1 MDPAGFRVRSLGFGV
16 PVLCPRNRLQA
27 ADSRGRGKLRPYQVL
42 HDTKK
47 QASLCH
53 RIDAKQADRTEVA
66 SDEPAKPSSSAAF
79 GPFRPCEKTGRGK
92 PRPYQVLHDTKK
104 QASLSHRIDGKQ
116 SDRTE
121 VTSGEPVKP
130 SSRLRLVRFAHAR
143 KPGGASP
150 APTRANTDSYCTTAS
165 PSGDE
170 PISVRRDSGGGN
182 SIFPNA
188 RKPGGAS
195 PAPTTR
201 TVFRGMSKPRPY
213 DAEHDV

>member
-1 MDPAGFRVRSLGFGV
+1 MP
-16 PVLCPRNRLQA
+16 CPRARRGIRAGQA
-27 ADSRGRGKLRPYQVL
+27 PPHDESVVQGGTRPRPYDQ
-42 HDTKK
+42 DDI
-47 QASLCH
+47 QGIS
-53 RIDAKQADRTEVA
+53 
-66 SDEPAKPSSSAAF
+66 
-79 GPFRPCEKTGRGK
+79 K

-150 APTRANTDSYCTTAS
+150 APT
-165 PSGDE
+165 
-170 PISVRRDSGGGN
+170 
-182 SIFPNA
+182 
-188 RKPGGAS
+188 
-195 PAPTTR
+195 TR